1 MKRGAKRTMRY
12 GVLNFLKAH
21 LLEQKQLTQLSHK
34 KKTINST
41 GTIRHCFLAVFEP
54 ASRFWPVVT

>member
-1 MKRGAKRTMRY
+1 MRY